1 LCYKG
6 SGEKNEIVAAMKIT
20 EALLA
25 ENLVFHNMLDHI
37 ETTTPKLK
45 TLAELKSLA
54 AMLESMLKAHSDI
67 EDELFFGPLEHCF
80 EQLGQRDAFVEEH
93 EEMGEHLRRI
103 RKSKRLQEAKD
114 LFLAAVRRSR
124 EHFDKEERIVFPMA
138 EQILKAE
145 TLTALGQTWM
155 QQRTD
160 TSVCANCDNKV
171 CV

>member
-1 LCYKG
+1 MG
-6 SGEKNEIVAAMKIT
+6 RAKNRSVAAMKIT

-25 ENLVFHNMLDHI
+25 EHLVFHNMLDHI

-54 AMLESMLKAHSDI
+54 ALLESMLKAHSRT
-67 EDELFFGPLEHCF
+67 EDQLFIGPLEHCF
-80 EQLGQRDAFVEEH
+80 EQLGQRDAFMEEH
-93 EEMGEHLRRI
+93 AEMDGHLRRI
-103 RKSKRLQEAKD
+103 RQAKRLKEAQG
-114 LFLAAVRRSR
+114 LLLSAVRYSR

-138 EQILKAE
+138 ERILKAE
-145 TLTALGQTWM
+145 TLAALGQTWM
-155 QQRTD
+155 QQRMN

>member
-1 LCYKG
+1 
-6 SGEKNEIVAAMKIT
+6 MKIT

-25 ENLVFHNMLDHI
+25 EHLVFHNMLDHI

-124 EHFDKEERIVFPMA
+124 EHFDKEERIVFPLA
-138 EQILKAE
+138 ERLLKAK
-145 TLTALGQTWM
+145 TLSSLGDEWMKRREAAL
-155 QQRTD
+155 
-160 TSVCANCDNKV
+160 K
-171 CV
+171 